1 MEWPVANLARIK
13 LVVSVA
19 VLGVSCFVMYELWKV
34 GVVVE
39 CVLAQLRPVVAP
51 LENLCPAQL

>member
-13 LVVSVA
+13 LVVSAA
-19 VLGVSCFVMYELWKV
+19 VLGVPRFAVYELWKV

-39 CVLAQLRPVVAP
+39 CVLAQLRLVVAP
-51 LENLCPAQL
+51 